1 MEELLEILKD
11 LHPEVDFGICD
22 SLIDDKIL
30 DSFDIVSI
38 IAEINDRFDITV
50 TVEKITPQNFN
61 SARALYA
68 LIQELEDEE

>member
-50 TVEKITPQNFN
+50 TAEKITPQNFN